1 MKYYEDSEGEGTMPK
16 KIVKKTLNL
25 NKYGKLAIANY
36 KKIVQILLAYNAKDK
51 QQEAFILGQITDSK
65 LKIGNIYNKLIS
77 DNLQEQLDNTRDA
90 LSNFTWINNFLKN
103 QTKDQRVINV
113 NDFYDKLKDCK
124 QMLRLLPDKID

>member
-25 NKYGKLAIANY
+25 NKYGKLAIAKY

-103 QTKDQRVINV
+103 QTKDQRVSNV